1 MKFKRNLLLASLI
14 AIGTVSF
21 ASAQE
26 TNKMQ
31 QRKMERVHQK
41 ESPTFVKKGVL
52 TVSTTN
58 TDGKSKIEKIDLS
71 GKSIDEAI
79 GILKQKRGEGYGEYN
94 RRKGNEKYRQNQ
106 GTRGRSNKMK
116 QNKLQQNKN

>member
-1 MKFKRNLLLASLI
+1 MKFKRNLLLASII
-14 AIGTVSF
+14 ALGSVSF

-41 ESPTFVKKGVL
+41 ESNTLIKKGVITL
-52 TVSTTN
+52 STT
-58 TDGKSKIEKIDLS
+58 DIEGKSKTEKVDLT
-71 GKSIDEAI
+71 GKNIDEAI
-79 GILKQKRGEGYGEYN
+79 NILRQKRGEGSGDYN
-94 RRKGNEKYRQNQ
+94 RRGKENRLHKQ

-116 QNKLQQNKN
+116 QNKLQQNKK